1 MSTDS
6 IQPTIDQI
14 YAQQQA
20 EFGVGRCAVT
30 ISNSLQV

>member
-6 IQPTIDQI
+6 IQPTIDHV